1 MGTVFRFKDLPGSWR
16 KRVQESIKDFS
27 PDTKDSVLNII
38 DSWQDTKSEEKL
50 KELLGH
56 DKAESL
62 IKKITRRTTTTKNK
76 SALTSD
82 QQNQVKDMFRESL
95 TFD

>member
-1 MGTVFRFKDLPGSWR
+1 MPAGWR

-27 PDTKDSVLNII
+27 PDTKDSVLKII
-38 DSWQDTKSEEKL
+38 DSWQDTESEEKL
-50 KELLGH
+50 KQLLGD

-62 IKKITRRTTTTKNK
+62 IKKISRTTKTKNEA
-76 SALTSD
+76 ALTSE

>member
-1 MGTVFRFKDLPGSWR
+1 MEAVFRPKDLPAGWR
-16 KRVQESIKDFS
+16 KIARESIEDFS
-27 PDTKDSVLNII
+27 PDTKDGVLKIV
-38 DSWQDTKSEEKL
+38 DSWEGAKSEEKL
-50 KELLGH
+50 EELLCH

-62 IKKITRRTTTTKNK
+62 IKKISRTTTKNE
-76 SALTSD
+76 AVLTSD

>member
-1 MGTVFRFKDLPGSWR
+1 MPAGWR

-27 PDTKDSVLNII
+27 PDTKDSVLKII
-38 DSWQDTKSEEKL
+38 DSWQDTESEEKL

-56 DKAESL
+56 DKVERL
-62 IKKITRRTTTTKNK
+62 MKNITRTAKTKNK
-76 SALTSD
+76 AALTSE

>member
-1 MGTVFRFKDLPGSWR
+1 MGAVFRPKDLPASWR

-27 PDTKDSVLNII
+27 PDTKDTVIKII
-38 DSWQDTKSEEKL
+38 DSWEGTKSEEKL

-62 IKKITRRTTTTKNK
+62 MNKITRTTTTKNR
-76 SALTSD
+76 AVLTSD
-82 QQNQVKDMFRESL
+82 QQNQVKDMFRGAL